1 MNIVAL
7 QGIRGGVGT
16 TSIVAGLAW
25 AAREQ
30 GIRVLAVDLCPDNLL
45 GIHLGL
51 PHDEAVGWRQL
62 GDPARAWR
70 SALHPYESG
79 LDLLPY
85 GYQQNG
91 YQPNGHQSNAGS
103 LDWLQAIEGYDLL
116 LLDVPLDAALVLPC
130 RRLTVVNADANS
142 HVRLYRR
149 AWVADERLLVTQ
161 FTSRRALQ
169 QDLLDLWSAAGLPQL
184 TQRLHRDEAMAE
196 AMAAKQPVGRYS
208 PTSLIAHELNALA
221 LWCLMRE
228 ADA

>member
-62 GDPARAWR
+62 GDPAREWR

-116 LLDVPLDAALVLPC
+116 LLDVPQDAALALPC